1 MRVGKAKRAHH
12 LFAERTFSIAK
23 IASPIRSEQSSL
35 YVAVEAAMRPIG
47 YARDVA
53 MLHWIEMNVIDMP
66 FEICLVSD
74 GMLPIASLPNAFLS
88 LTDLACGTR
97 LRIDAS

>member
-1 MRVGKAKRAHH
+1 MGKAKRAHH

-47 YARDVA
+47 YARDVP
-53 MLHWIEMNVIDMP
+53 MLHRVEMNVIDMAL
-66 FEICLVSD
+66 EIFVIPNCTFPVTA
-74 GMLPIASLPNAFLS
+74 LPDAFFS
-88 LTDLACGTR
+88 FGDLAH
-97 LRIDAS
+97 

>member
-1 MRVGKAKRAHH
+1 MGKAKRAHH
-12 LFAERTFSIAK
+12 LFAERSLNIAQ
-23 IASPIRSEQSSL
+23 IASPVLGQQPSL
-35 YVAVEAAMRPIG
+35 YIAMEAAMRPIG